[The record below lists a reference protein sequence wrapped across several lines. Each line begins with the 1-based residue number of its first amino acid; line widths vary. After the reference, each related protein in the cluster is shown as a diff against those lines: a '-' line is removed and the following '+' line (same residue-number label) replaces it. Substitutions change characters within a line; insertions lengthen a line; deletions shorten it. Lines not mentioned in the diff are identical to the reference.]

1 MIPIDNCNYLKWEI
15 CRIMVQPDSWEPGTN
30 KETYIMKTTI
40 IRAVAP
46 AIIAIAA
53 ILLSFRSMNASA
65 LVAGYFCVVGVGA
78 VMALD
83 YRVDMKRLFSR

>member
-1 MIPIDNCNYLKWEI
+1 
-15 CRIMVQPDSWEPGTN
+15 
-30 KETYIMKTTI
+30 MKTNI
-40 IRAVAP
+40 IRAAAP

-53 ILLSFRSMNASA
+53 ILLSFRSLNVSS

-83 YRVDMKRLFSR
+83 YRVDTKRLFSR

>member
-1 MIPIDNCNYLKWEI
+1 
-15 CRIMVQPDSWEPGTN
+15 
-30 KETYIMKTTI
+30 MKTNI
-40 IRAVAP
+40 IRAAAP

-53 ILLSFRSMNASA
+53 ILLSFRSLNASA

-83 YRVDMKRLFSR
+83 YRVDTKRLFSR

>member
-1 MIPIDNCNYLKWEI
+1 
-15 CRIMVQPDSWEPGTN
+15 
-30 KETYIMKTTI
+30 MKTNI

-46 AIIAIAA
+46 ALVAIAA

-65 LVAGYFCVVGVGA
+65 LFAGYFCVLGVGA

-83 YRVDMKRLFSR
+83 YRVDVKRLFNR